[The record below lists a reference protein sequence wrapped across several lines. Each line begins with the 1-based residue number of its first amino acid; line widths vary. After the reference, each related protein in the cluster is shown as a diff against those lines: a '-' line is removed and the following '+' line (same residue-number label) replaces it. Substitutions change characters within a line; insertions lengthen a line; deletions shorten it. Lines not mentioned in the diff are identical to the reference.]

1 MLAENPLRPT
11 RPEGPDPPSAY
22 PPARVRLWLLA
33 AWAGHAHADAQA
45 GPKPGDVRVQRWP
58 EIHVH
63 DWRMK
68 AQLKAWLNAQVGREP
83 SFREA
88 CRIAGWDRR
97 QALRGVDIAVALI
110 SIGLN
115 AKPATSSGC

>member
-1 MLAENPLRPT
+1 MLAENPLR
-11 RPEGPDPPSAY
+11 RIEGPDPPNPY

-33 AWAGHAHADAQA
+33 AWAGHTDADAQA

-58 EIHVH
+58 EMYVA

-83 SFREA
+83 SFRQA
-88 CRIAGWDRR
+88 CVINGWNRDS
-97 QALRGVDIAVALI
+97 ATRGVDMAVELI

-115 AKPATSSGC
+115 SIK

>member
-1 MLAENPLRPT
+1 MLSRI
-11 RPEGPDPPSAY
+11 EGPDPPRQY
-22 PPARVRLWLLA
+22 PTTLVRLWLVA
-33 AWAGHAHADAQA
+33 AWAGHSEADAQA

-58 EIHVH
+58 EVHVA

-88 CRIAGWDRR
+88 CRINGWNRDS
-97 QALRGVDIAVALI
+97 ATRGVDMAIELI
-110 SIGLN
+110 SIGLS
-115 AKPATSSGC
+115 A